1 LFFPY
6 GITLL
11 SAGHKYLEH
20 ELERNPTLKTEVY
33 INPLLHSNKF
43 SIPSSSMTVLR
54 PKDDKKRER
63 ESIVV
68 VTLAEDVLVSRFDS
82 VYIC

>member
-1 LFFPY
+1 L
-6 GITLL
+6 I
-11 SAGHKYLEH
+11 H
-20 ELERNPTLKTEVY
+20 
-33 INPLLHSNKF
+33 
-43 SIPSSSMTVLR
+43 
-54 PKDDKKRER
+54 KDDNKRER